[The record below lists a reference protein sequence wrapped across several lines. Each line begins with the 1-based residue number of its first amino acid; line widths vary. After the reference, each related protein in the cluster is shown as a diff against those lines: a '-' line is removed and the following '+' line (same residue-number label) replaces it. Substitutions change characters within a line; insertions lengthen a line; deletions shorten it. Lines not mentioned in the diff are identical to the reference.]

1 MAPKLRVFAPN
12 PRFEQRAKMDISTS
26 LAAILKTRPQIS
38 NTEAMWTVR
47 EHLLANNPYEPPSN
61 GKCPINELPAEIL
74 GHIFEIGAE
83 MQEEGEEVE
92 DDDDGWED
100 MSDDDDDEVDIDVDV
115 DIDDDVDGD
124 GDDGLD
130 DPMTNSVG
138 SRGSSISS
146 AANEEGPLF
155 QILVSHVC
163 RHWREVALS
172 SHTLWTTL
180 DFDNILQLERSK
192 VFIERAHGLPL
203 KIHIDCTIPEDTDEE
218 DHPDH
223 PLYSQNKETRKQV
236 KDYDLQH
243 FLSQNDLMQIL
254 DLIEPEVSHWG
265 ELDFHVSTYSYVQ
278 SLLSRLH
285 KIPNAP
291 LLKKFHVFHHE
302 EFDDFEFFNGDDKTS
317 YLPFHGNAP
326 LLESA
331 IFWGV
336 HIDWDNSFHFLQG
349 LREFELSFH
358 SKDVRPSY
366 TTFTQI
372 IKNSP
377 ELRTL
382 SISLSGPYLPTGA
395 LFDDEGQW
403 GPEPFEIPSVHHLT
417 LQYDDPQSAS
427 AIIQHFYFPNLRNLT
442 LDFDSEDYTSFVR
455 KLLIPVKGRS
465 TSILPGLESLKISG
479 LPCDIATVEAMLK
492 QLTNLKVF
500 ELNCFGPEELMIFK
514 KLIDPMAGRKK
525 QGETQINAVAQTL
538 PRIFCPL
545 LETFTVTSVG
555 GSKIK
560 SLVMAR
566 KIAGAPLKTL
576 RLSYDDCISTK
587 TQEWL
592 KNHVEVL
599 EFFESSDTE
608 EEVEVDLDEDN
619 GNDDDD
625 DDDDDDRSDSEEE
638 EEEEEDEDEDPTLGP
653 RGVPITPITQ
663 YLRRSGRSNLD

>member
-1 MAPKLRVFAPN
+1 MAPPNLRVFATN

-47 EHLLANNPYEPPSN
+47 QHLLANNPYEPPSN

-92 DDDDGWED
+92 EDDDGWED
-100 MSDDDDDEVDIDVDV
+100 MSDDNDNDVD
-115 DIDDDVDGD
+115 DY
-124 GDDGLD
+124 DGLD
-130 DPMTNSVG
+130 GPMTG
-138 SRGSSISS
+138 SLESSGSSIFS
-146 AANEEGPLF
+146 AADDEGPLF

-163 RHWREVALS
+163 RHWREVALN

-180 DFDNILQLERSK
+180 DFDNVVQLERSK

-203 KIHIDCTIPEDTDEE
+203 KIHIDCAIPEEEDEE
-218 DHPDH
+218 EDD
-223 PLYSQNKETRKQV
+223 SDGQNKETRKQV
-236 KDYDLQH
+236 KDNDLQH
-243 FLSQNDLMQIL
+243 FLSQNDLTKIL

-285 KIPNAP
+285 NIPNAP
-291 LLKKFHVFHHE
+291 LLKKFHVYHHE
-302 EFDDFEFFNGDDKTS
+302 EFHDFEFFIGGDETR

-331 IFWGV
+331 VFWGV
-336 HIDWDNSFHFLQG
+336 HIDWDNSLHFLQG

-377 ELRTL
+377 ELH
-382 SISLSGPYLPTGA
+382 SLSLAFSGPFLPTGA
-395 LFDDEGQW
+395 QFDDEGQW
-403 GPEPFEIPSVHHLT
+403 GPEPFEIASVCHLT
-417 LQYDDPQSAS
+417 LQYDDPLSAS
-427 AIIQHFYFPNLRNLT
+427 ALIQHFYFPNLHSLA

-455 KLLIPVKGRS
+455 KLLVPVKGRS
-465 TSILPGLESLKISG
+465 KSILPGLENLKISG
-479 LPCDIATVEAMLK
+479 LPCDIATIEAMLK

-500 ELNCFGPEELMIFK
+500 ELNCFGSEELVIFK

-538 PRIFCPL
+538 PKIFCPL
-545 LETFTVTSVG
+545 LETFTVTSV
-555 GSKIK
+555 SESRIK

-566 KIAGAPLKTL
+566 KTAGAPLKTL
-576 RLSYDDCISTK
+576 RLSYDDCISMK

-592 KNHVEVL
+592 RNHVEVL
-599 EFFESSDTE
+599 EFFEASDSE
-608 EEVEVDLDEDN
+608 EEVEVDMDEDN
-619 GNDDDD
+619 GEEGDEDDEEEEDDDD
-625 DDDDDDRSDSEEE
+625 AESDS
-638 EEEEEDEDEDPTLGP
+638 EEDEDEDPTLTLH
-653 RGVPITPITQ
+653 GVPITPITL
-663 YLRRSGRSNLD
+663 YLRRTGRSNLD

>member
-1 MAPKLRVFAPN
+1 MAPKLRVIATN
-12 PRFEQRAKMDISTS
+12 PRFERRAKMDISAP

-38 NTEAMWTVR
+38 NSEAIWTVR
-47 EHLLANNPYEPPSN
+47 EHLLSNNPYEPPSN

-74 GHIFEIGAE
+74 GHIFEVGAE
-83 MQEEGEEVE
+83 MQDEWEEEEE
-92 DDDDGWED
+92 DGWED
-100 MSDDDDDEVDIDVDV
+100 MTDDDDD
-115 DIDDDVDGD
+115 DDVD
-124 GDDGLD
+124 DDD
-130 DPMTNSVG
+130 DCEDYEGPDVPMTG
-138 SRGSSISS
+138 SLGSGGSSVFS
-146 AANEEGPLF
+146 ADDDEGPLF

-163 RHWREVALS
+163 RHWREVALN

-180 DFDNILQLERSK
+180 DFDNVLQLEKSK

-203 KIHIDCTIPEDTDEE
+203 KIHIDCSIPEDTDEE

-223 PLYSQNKETRKQV
+223 PLYSQNKETGKQV
-236 KDYDLQH
+236 KDHD

-291 LLKKFHVFHHE
+291 LLKKFHVYHHE
-302 EFDDFEFFNGDDKTS
+302 EFDDFEFFSGDDKTS
-317 YLPFHGNAP
+317 YLPFHGDAP

-336 HIDWDNSFHFLQG
+336 HIDWDNSLHFLQG

-366 TTFTQI
+366 ATFTQI

-382 SISLSGPYLPTGA
+382 SLALSGPFLPTGA
-395 LFDDEGQW
+395 QFDDEGQW
-403 GPEPFEIPSVHHLT
+403 GPEPFEISSVHHLT
-417 LQYDDPQSAS
+417 LQYDDPPSAS
-427 AIIQHFYFPNLRNLT
+427 ALIQHFYFPNVRSLT

-455 KLLIPVKGRS
+455 KLLVPVKGQS

-479 LPCDIATVEAMLK
+479 LPCDITAIEAMLK

-500 ELNCFGPEELMIFK
+500 ELNCFGSEELLIFR

-525 QGETQINAVAQTL
+525 KGETQNSAVAQTL
-538 PRIFCPL
+538 PKIFCPL
-545 LETFTVTSVG
+545 LETFTVSSVND
-555 GSKIK
+555 SKIK

-566 KIAGAPLKTL
+566 KVAGAPLKTL
-576 RLSYDDCISTK
+576 RLSYDDCISVK

-599 EFFESSDTE
+599 EFFEASDTE
-608 EEVEVDLDEDN
+608 EEVEVDIGEEN
-619 GNDDDD
+619 EDDDD
-625 DDDDDDRSDSEEE
+625 DDDDDDGDDDDEDEEDE
-638 EEEEEDEDEDPTLGP
+638 DEDEDEDPTLGP
-653 RGVPITPITQ
+653 HGAPVTPISQ
-663 YLRRSGRSNLD
+663 YLLRTGRSNLD

>member
-1 MAPKLRVFAPN
+1 MAPKLRVFATN
-12 PRFEQRAKMDISTS
+12 PRIEQRAKMEISTS
-26 LAAILKTRPQIS
+26 LAAILKTRPQMS
-38 NTEAMWTVR
+38 YSEAMWTVR
-47 EHLLANNPYEPPSN
+47 EHLLSNNPYEPPSN

-83 MQEEGEEVE
+83 MQEEGDEVE
-92 DDDDGWED
+92 EESEVDGWED
-100 MSDDDDDEVDIDVDV
+100 MSDDDDGDVDDYV
-115 DIDDDVDGD
+115 FQDYKDLDV
-124 GDDGLD
+124 
-130 DPMTNSVG
+130 PTTG
-138 SRGSSISS
+138 SIMSSGSSVFS
-146 AANEEGPLF
+146 AADDEGALF

-163 RHWREVALS
+163 RHWREVALN

-180 DFDNILQLERSK
+180 DFDNVLQLEKSK

-203 KIHIDCTIPEDTDEE
+203 KIHIDCSIPEDTDEE

-223 PLYSQNKETRKQV
+223 PLYSQNKETGKQV
-236 KDYDLQH
+236 KDGDD

-285 KIPNAP
+285 KIPDAP
-291 LLKKFHVFHHE
+291 LLKKFHVYHHE
-302 EFDDFEFFNGDDKTS
+302 EFDDFEFFSGDDKTS

-336 HIDWDNSFHFLQG
+336 HIDWDNSLHFLQG
-349 LREFELSFH
+349 LHEFELSFH

-366 TTFTQI
+366 ATFTQI

-382 SISLSGPYLPTGA
+382 SLSLSGPFLPTGVQ
-395 LFDDEGQW
+395 FDDEGQW
-403 GPEPFEIPSVHHLT
+403 GPEPFEISSVHHLT
-417 LQYDDPQSAS
+417 LEYHDPPSAS
-427 AIIQHFYFPNLRNLT
+427 ALIQHFYFPNVRSLT

-455 KLLIPVKGRS
+455 KLLVPVKGQS

-479 LPCDIATVEAMLK
+479 LPCDITAIEAMLK

-500 ELNCFGPEELMIFK
+500 ELNCFGSEELLILR

-525 QGETQINAVAQTL
+525 KGETQNNAVAQTL
-538 PRIFCPL
+538 PKIFCPL
-545 LETFTVTSVG
+545 LETFSVTSIND
-555 GSKIK
+555 SKIK

-566 KIAGAPLKTL
+566 KVAGAPLKTL
-576 RLSYDDCISTK
+576 RLSSDDCISLKTK
-587 TQEWL
+587 EWL
-592 KNHVEVL
+592 NNHVEVL
-599 EFFESSDTE
+599 EFFEASDSE
-608 EEVEVDLDEDN
+608 EEIEVDMDEEN
-619 GNDDDD
+619 GDDDD
-625 DDDDDDRSDSEEE
+625 DDDDDDDEDDEDDEEDE
-638 EEEEEDEDEDPTLGP
+638 DEDEDEDPTLGFH
-653 RGVPITPITQ
+653 GVPVTPISQ
-663 YLRRSGRSNLD
+663 YLHRTGRSNLD

>member
-1 MAPKLRVFAPN
+1 MAPKLRVFATN

-26 LAAILKTRPQIS
+26 LAAILKTDPQIS

-83 MQEEGEEVE
+83 MQEEGEEV
-92 DDDDGWED
+92 DDNDDGWED
-100 MSDDDDDEVDIDVDV
+100 MSDDDDVDVDV
-115 DIDDDVDGD
+115 DDYEDY
-124 GDDGLD
+124 GLD
-130 DPMTNSVG
+130 GPMTGG
-138 SRGSSISS
+138 SIGSSGSSVFS
-146 AANEEGPLF
+146 AADDEDDPLF

-163 RHWREVALS
+163 RHWREVALN

-223 PLYSQNKETRKQV
+223 PLYSQNKETRKLI
-236 KDYDLQH
+236 KDFDLQH
-243 FLSQNDLMQIL
+243 FLSQSDLMQIL

-291 LLKKFHVFHHE
+291 LLKKFHVYHHE
-302 EFDDFEFFNGDDKTS
+302 ELDDFEFFNGDDKTS

-336 HIDWDNSFHFLQG
+336 HIDWDSSFHFLKD
-349 LREFELSFH
+349 LHEFELSFH

-366 TTFTQI
+366 ATFTQI

-382 SISLSGPYLPTGA
+382 SLSLSGPFLLTGA
-395 LFDDEGQW
+395 QFDDEGQW
-403 GPEPFEIPSVHHLT
+403 GPEPFEISSVHHLT
-417 LQYDDPQSAS
+417 LQYDDPPFAS
-427 AIIQHFYFPNLRNLT
+427 AIIQHFYFPSLRSLA

-455 KLLIPVKGRS
+455 KLLVPVKGRS
-465 TSILPGLESLKISG
+465 TSILPGLESIKISG
-479 LPCDIATVEAMLK
+479 LPCDMATIEAMLK
-492 QLTNLKVF
+492 QLANLKVF
-500 ELNCFGPEELMIFK
+500 ELNCFGTEELVIFK

-525 QGETQINAVAQTL
+525 QGETTQINAVSQTL
-538 PRIFCPL
+538 PKIFCPL
-545 LETFTVTSVG
+545 LETFTVTSV
-555 GSKIK
+555 SESRIK

-566 KIAGAPLKTL
+566 KLAGAPLKTL
-576 RLSYDDCISTK
+576 RLSYDDCISVK

-592 KNHVEVL
+592 RNHVEML
-599 EFFESSDTE
+599 EFFEASDTE
-608 EEVEVDLDEDN
+608 EEVEVDMDEDD
-619 GNDDDD
+619 GEDDEDEDDDD
-625 DDDDDDRSDSEEE
+625 GSDDEEN
-638 EEEEEDEDEDPTLGP
+638 EDEDEDLTLGP
-653 RGVPITPITQ
+653 NGVPITPITQ
-663 YLRRSGRSNLD
+663 YLRRTGRSNLD